1 MYVVFIYLF
10 LFFCQYSLQFCCE
23 YLLWYAPWLMS
34 ESCFNCILCC
44 CKRQQ
49 VFFNTLWHIV
59 QKNPKRI
66 CQVYCTSKSPRRC
79 HFLWRDTW
87 HQLTVTVTSFFEN
100 EYFPQFCVRLV
111 FRLLFLHSLSTLPY
125 PLCLFLYLNNLW
137 LRSHSTCGAS
147 VRVQNKVFLARNL
160 DRQNKSHR
168 VLRKHWFGCFELKS
182 HFPTIMHRHP
192 QSHPRHHFKALLKD

>member
-1 MYVVFIYLF
+1 MVFDCVICCLTWKPDLKLILSHVRCFYLFIYL
-10 LFFCQYSLQFCCE
+10 FCQYSLQFCCE

-49 VFFNTLWHIV
+49 GFFNTLWHIV

-87 HQLTVTVTSFFEN
+87 HQLTVTVN
-100 EYFPQFCVRLV
+100 QL
-111 FRLLFLHSLSTLPY
+111 
-125 PLCLFLYLNNLW
+125 
-137 LRSHSTCGAS
+137 
-147 VRVQNKVFLARNL
+147 
-160 DRQNKSHR
+160 
-168 VLRKHWFGCFELKS
+168 LRKWK
-182 HFPTIMHRHP
+182 FPTISTFISPLPVHP
-192 QSHPRHHFKALLKD
+192 SVPPLSFSLFK